1 MRLIPRVVAHGFAI
15 VKIKK
20 VLFVMLFKKSVLAAL
35 LIWSLNSWALPA
47 DIQAAKDEGMRLWGI
62 SEWIEMQPYL
72 EQSAEAGDVESMY
85 YLGEATRLLSRGLTT
100 EAMEWYLKAAE
111 QGDPYAMLRLFQGG
125 ACIAGDRCPEGS
137 DDWREAALDITLPK
151 AEAGDPE
158 AMLAMYYIYANLDA
172 SRLTSVYNFLGIPTR
187 ASKWLKRAAE
197 AGLPEAQTRWGRHIM
212 NGRGWYF
219 TKSRRLDAAERW
231 FSRAA
236 KQGYVPAMEQME
248 RVNREQQDFKASWQW
263 MVQASDN
270 GSYSNRFGLGWCY
283 LDPSYP
289 PDQRCINE
297 EDPIKGWAI
306 LYALSHELDGDN
318 APSSLMSRNQD
329 KLDEAER
336 QEAEA
341 LAESEWI
348 GRQPPIS
355 KFPRR
360 FGF

>member
-1 MRLIPRVVAHGFAI
+1 M
-15 VKIKK
+15 KIKK
-20 VLFVMLFKKSVLAAL
+20 VFYIMLFKKSVLAAL

-72 EQSAEAGDVESMY
+72 EQSAAAGDVESMY

-100 EAMEWYLKAAE
+100 EAMEWYLQAAE

-125 ACIAGDRCPEGS
+125 ACIGGECPEGS

-219 TKSRRLDAAERW
+219 TKNRRLEAAERW

-236 KQGYVPAMEQME
+236 EQGYVPAMEQMD
-248 RVNREQQDFKASWQW
+248 RVNREQQDFESSWKW
-263 MVQASDN
+263 MEQASLH
-270 GSYSNRFGLGWCY
+270 GSYEGRLRIGWCY

-289 PDQRCINE
+289 PDQRCVND
-297 EDPIKGWAI
+297 EDTVRGWAM
-306 LYALSHELDGDN
+306 LYALDHELGDGN
-318 APSSLMSRNQD
+318 TASNVLSRNED

>member
-1 MRLIPRVVAHGFAI
+1 MAKATRL
-15 VKIKK
+15 
-20 VLFVMLFKKSVLAAL
+20 LFVFWLSLM
-35 LIWSLNSWALPA
+35 WSINSWALPA
-47 DIQAAKDEGMRLWGI
+47 DIQAAKDEGMRLYNIGH
-62 SEWIEMQPYL
+62 STAAMPYL
-72 EQSAEAGDVESMY
+72 RQAADAGDVDAMY
-85 YLGEATRLLSRGLTT
+85 YMGESERRQKMMGFTT
-100 EAMEWYLKAAE
+100 AAMEWYLKAAE
-111 QGDPYAMLRLFQGG
+111 KSDPYAMLRLFQGG
-125 ACIAGDRCPEGS
+125 ACIGGECPEGS
-137 DDWREAALDITLPK
+137 DDWREAALEITLPK
-151 AEAGDPE
+151 TEAGDPE

-187 ASKWLKRAAE
+187 AGKWLKRAAE
-197 AGLPEAQTRWGRHIM
+197 AGLPEAQTSWGRHIM

-219 TKSRRLDAAERW
+219 TKSRRLDAAESW

-236 KQGYVPAMEQME
+236 EQGYVPAMEQME
-248 RVNREQQDFKASWQW
+248 RVNREQQDFEASWQW

-318 APSSLMSRNQD
+318 APSSLMSRSQD
-329 KLDEAER
+329 KLDKSER

-355 KFPRR
+355 KFPGR

>member
-1 MRLIPRVVAHGFAI
+1 MAKATCL
-15 VKIKK
+15 
-20 VLFVMLFKKSVLAAL
+20 LFVL
-35 LIWSLNSWALPA
+35 LLPLMWPLNSWALPA
-47 DIQAAKDEGMRLWGI
+47 DIQAAKDEGMRLYGLGI
-62 SEWIEMQPYL
+62 SVETIPYL
-72 EQSAEAGDVESMY
+72 EPAAKAGDVEAMY
-85 YLGEATRLLSRGLTT
+85 YLAEVHRLRHMGLTT

-125 ACIAGDRCPEGS
+125 ACIVGDRCPEGS
-137 DDWREAALDITLPK
+137 DDWQEKGWREAALEITLPK

-197 AGLPEAQTRWGRHIM
+197 AGLPEAQNTWGRRIM
-212 NGRGWYF
+212 GGRGWYF
-219 TKSRRLDAAERW
+219 TKSRRLEAAESW

-236 KQGYVPAMEQME
+236 EQGYVPAMEQMA
-248 RVNREQQDFKASWQW
+248 RVNRDQEEFEASWQW
-263 MVQASDN
+263 MEQASQHGNYDSRL
-270 GSYSNRFGLGWCY
+270 GVGWCY
-283 LDPSYP
+283 LE
-289 PDQRCINE
+289 PDRDERCQNE
-297 EDPIKGWAI
+297 LDKIKGWAI
-306 LYALSHELDGDN
+306 LYSLDNEIEDSSSRSVMSWHHDELTE
-318 APSSLMSRNQD
+318 S
-329 KLDEAER
+329 ER

>member
-1 MRLIPRVVAHGFAI
+1 MAKATCL
-15 VKIKK
+15 
-20 VLFVMLFKKSVLAAL
+20 LFVL
-35 LIWSLNSWALPA
+35 LLPLLWSLNSWALPA
-47 DIQAAKDEGMRLWGI
+47 DIQTAKDEGMRLYGLGI
-62 SEWIEMQPYL
+62 SVETIPYL
-72 EQSAEAGDVESMY
+72 EPAAEAGDMEAMY
-85 YLGEATRLLSRGLTT
+85 YLAEVHRLRHMGLTT

-125 ACIAGDRCPEGS
+125 ACIVGDRCPEGS
-137 DDWREAALDITLPK
+137 DDWQEKGCREAALEITQPK

-158 AMLAMYYIYANLDA
+158 AMLAMYYIYANLDT
-172 SRLTSVYNFLGIPTR
+172 SWVTSVYNLLGIPTR

-197 AGLPEAQTRWGRHIM
+197 AGLPEAQNTWGRRIM
-212 NGRGWYF
+212 GGRGWYF
-219 TKSRRLDAAERW
+219 TKSRRLDAAESW

-236 KQGYVPAMEQME
+236 EQGYVPAMEQME
-248 RVNREQQDFKASWQW
+248 RVNREQQDFETSWRW

-306 LYALSHELDGDN
+306 LYALSHELGGDN
-318 APSSLMSRNQD
+318 SPSSLMSRNQD
-329 KLDEAER
+329 KLDESER

-341 LAESEWI
+341 LAEAEWI
-348 GRQPPIS
+348 GRHPPLS
-355 KFPRR
+355 RFPHR

>member
-1 MRLIPRVVAHGFAI
+1 MVRATRL
-15 VKIKK
+15 
-20 VLFVMLFKKSVLAAL
+20 LFVL
-35 LIWSLNSWALPA
+35 LLPLMWPLNSWALPA

-62 SEWIEMQPYL
+62 SGWIEMQPYL

-85 YLGEATRLLSRGLTT
+85 YLGEATRLLGRGLTT

-125 ACIAGDRCPEGS
+125 ACIGGECPEGS

-172 SRLTSVYNFLGIPTR
+172 SWVTSVYNLLGIPTR
-187 ASKWLKRAAE
+187 AVKWLKRAAE
-197 AGLPEAQTRWGRHIM
+197 AGLPEAQTTWGRRIM
-212 NGRGWYF
+212 GGGGWYF
-219 TKSRRLDAAERW
+219 TKNRRLEAAESW

-236 KQGYVPAMEQME
+236 EQGYVPAMEQME
-248 RVNREQQDFKASWQW
+248 RVNREQQDFETSWRW
-263 MVQASDN
+263 MVQASNN
-270 GSYSNRFGLGWCY
+270 GSYEGRLGVGWCY
-283 LDPSYP
+283 LDTDFA
-289 PDQRCINE
+289 PDQNCTNE
-297 EDPIKGWAI
+297 EDRIKGWAI
-306 LYALSHELDGDN
+306 LYAMSQELGGN
-318 APSSLMSRNQD
+318 STPSSIMNRNQD
-329 KLDEAER
+329 KLDESER